1 MKETLIAS
9 RTELAEA
16 AVGHVRLIID
26 MDKLRPQL
34 GQIWGA
40 ARRCHSDRYSPMR
53 HEGTDAF
60 ATSRATIADSAES
73 SAIGQTHILAAART
87 NLVPG
92 EAITTGPGAEVRKTV
107 GEAGEIARI
116 LSFSD
121 ANLYVPRN
129 SNLSLRSPAPG
140 IRRWGM
146 FCDARLTPH
155 FPLTKGTALAWP
167 EEHPVSV
174 DGRPKYLLPSSRRH
188 TAQ

>member
-73 SAIGQTHILAAART
+73 SAIGQTHI
-87 NLVPG
+87 LVPG